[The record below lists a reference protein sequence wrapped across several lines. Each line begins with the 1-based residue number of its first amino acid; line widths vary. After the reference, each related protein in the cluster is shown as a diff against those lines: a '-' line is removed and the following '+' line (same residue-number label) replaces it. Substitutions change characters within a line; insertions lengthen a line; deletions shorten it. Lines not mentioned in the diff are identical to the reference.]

1 VAKSCALLA
10 VGLFA
15 AYGLI
20 SYSRGTVELVG
31 GRYYDPVTRT
41 SQRDTPP
48 VVLEYLRSERRRHNW
63 KRPIAVLQSPKA
75 AIALPEFRILLWDV
89 VNKKVGRTD
98 QLYVVVQE
106 RMTSDGTAEELLK
119 SFSDYEFT
127 EWSGT
132 RIDGM
137 VVYSQ

>member
-1 VAKSCALLA
+1 
-10 VGLFA
+10 
-15 AYGLI
+15 
-20 SYSRGTVELVG
+20 
-31 GRYYDPVTRT
+31 
-41 SQRDTPP
+41 
-48 VVLEYLRSERRRHNW
+48 
-63 KRPIAVLQSPKA
+63 VLQSPKA